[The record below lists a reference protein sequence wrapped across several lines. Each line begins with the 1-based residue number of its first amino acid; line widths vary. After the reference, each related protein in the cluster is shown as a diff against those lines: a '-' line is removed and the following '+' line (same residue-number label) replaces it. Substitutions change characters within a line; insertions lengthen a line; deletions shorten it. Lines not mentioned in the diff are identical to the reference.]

1 GQLLRGVGTDP
12 ALICRSAD
20 RRDGAADPRAQPV
33 RRDHLRMEAV
43 IPETN
48 QERAIGRLE
57 GKMDSLIE
65 AVKAQGEKSDA
76 SRAKMYERIEGVER
90 STEKMDGRLQTVE
103 GTVTK
108 MSPLVDEFGRIKQRG
123 VGILM
128 MLGVLWMLLGGL
140 LLQGLAAIVAWIGK
154 GFGGQ

>member
-1 GQLLRGVGTDP
+1 MTPPD
-12 ALICRSAD
+12 SN
-20 RRDGAADPRAQPV
+20 
-33 RRDHLRMEAV
+33 H
-43 IPETN
+43 
-48 QERAIGRLE
+48 ERAIGRLE

-65 AVKAQGEKSDA
+65 TVKAQGEKSDQ
-76 SRAKMYERIEGVER
+76 SRAKLYERVEGVER
-90 STEKMDGRLQTVE
+90 STEKIDGRLKTVE

-140 LLQGLAAIVAWIGK
+140 LLQGLAAIVAWIGR

>member
-1 GQLLRGVGTDP
+1 
-12 ALICRSAD
+12 
-20 RRDGAADPRAQPV
+20 
-33 RRDHLRMEAV
+33 M
-43 IPETN
+43 PESN

-76 SRAKMYERIEGVER
+76 SRARMYERIEGVER
-90 STEKMDGRLQTVE
+90 STEKMDSRLQTVE

-140 LLQGLAAIVAWIGK
+140 LLQGLSAIVSWIGK

>member
-1 GQLLRGVGTDP
+1 MVPSTAANPFL
-12 ALICRSAD
+12 SAFG
-20 RRDGAADPRAQPV
+20 GADMTPPV
-33 RRDHLRMEAV
+33 SNH
-43 IPETN
+43 
-48 QERAIGRLE
+48 ERAIGRLE

-65 AVKAQGEKSDA
+65 AVKTQGEKSDA